1 MGRIDLTKNILS
13 TEFQPNRF
21 VKVPNGLIFLD
32 SNRRRIGRWHSDSL
46 YIEGGFGSRRSGLF
60 DPVDIVSNQLDI
72 YILDRSESKIDRWDA
87 QLNYIH
93 AQPISLEGIP
103 LYPEVFSI
111 DQQGRMAV
119 YSSETQEIYLT
130 DRSSNSLNPFID
142 LNRISHTNDCIQAMG
157 FGYRDQLAILFD
169 CNNEVQLY
177 SRSGRLERRFS
188 VAVDSPIEI
197 IQIREKWLVINGGGH
212 MQVLGEDPMLL
223 PLNGLTILDAISDG
237 EFLQILTKTHL
248 ILFDIHAQP

>member
-1 MGRIDLTKNILS
+1 
-13 TEFQPNRF
+13 
-21 VKVPNGLIFLD
+21 
-32 SNRRRIGRWHSDSL
+32 
-46 YIEGGFGSRRSGLF
+46 
-60 DPVDIVSNQLDI
+60 
-72 YILDRSESKIDRWDA
+72 
-87 QLNYIH
+87 
-93 AQPISLEGIP
+93 
-103 LYPEVFSI
+103 
-111 DQQGRMAV
+111 
-119 YSSETQEIYLT
+119 
-130 DRSSNSLNPFID
+130 
-142 LNRISHTNDCIQAMG
+142 MG